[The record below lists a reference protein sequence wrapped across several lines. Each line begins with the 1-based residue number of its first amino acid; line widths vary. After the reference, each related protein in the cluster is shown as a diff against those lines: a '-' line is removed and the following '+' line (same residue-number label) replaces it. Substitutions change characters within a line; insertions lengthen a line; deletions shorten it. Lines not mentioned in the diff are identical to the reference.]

1 MNGVYTS
8 LISTEWEDPI
18 ILLALLGFPF
28 SDSYSRASR
37 VLMKGDERAIMIYT
51 LHLTEDNRSQ

>member
-28 SDSYSRASR
+28 SDSYSRAR